1 MIGRAPD
8 PDVRYTHEVN
18 GGPTM
23 NNNEKR
29 QHPRLPV
36 EVEVELYRSDRSMCL
51 VWTDDLSNGGVS
63 LTMNGH
69 GDWPP
74 IGARVQIRVSGP
86 LGGDDEPPLVDAIVV
101 RHTEAGIAVRFDEP
115 PTRE

>member
-1 MIGRAPD
+1 MRAK
-8 PDVRYTHEVN
+8 THEVN
-18 GGPTM
+18 GWPTM

-36 EVEVELYRSDRSMCL
+36 EVEVELHRSDRSMCL
-51 VWTDDLSNGGVS
+51 VWTDDLSNCGVS

-86 LGGDDEPPLVDAIVV
+86 LGGDDEPPLVDAVVV
-101 RHTEAGIAVRFDEP
+101 RHTEAGIAVRFDEL

>member
-1 MIGRAPD
+1 
-8 PDVRYTHEVN
+8 
-18 GGPTM
+18 M

-36 EVEVELYRSDRSMCL
+36 EVEVELHRSNRSMCL
-51 VWTDDLSNGGVS
+51 VWTDDLSSGGVL

-74 IGARVQIRVSGP
+74 VGSRVQIRVSGP
-86 LGGDDEPPLVDAIVV
+86 LGGDEEAPLVDAIVV
-101 RHTEAGIAVRFDEP
+101 RHTEVGIAVQFDE
-115 PTRE
+115 TYVQ

>member
-1 MIGRAPD
+1 
-8 PDVRYTHEVN
+8 
-18 GGPTM
+18 M

-36 EVEVELYRSDRSMCL
+36 EVEVELHRSNRSMCL
-51 VWTDDLSNGGVS
+51 VWTDDLSSGGVL

-74 IGARVQIRVSGP
+74 VGSRVQIRVSGP
-86 LGGDDEPPLVDAIVV
+86 LGGDEEAPLVDAIVV
-101 RHTEAGIAVRFDEP
+101 RHTAAGIAVQFDE
-115 PTRE
+115 TYVQ